1 MCSSD
6 ISLNDSTKWKRLSKI
21 GLSLA
26 ASGND
31 LDACHV
37 EEDIAV
43 NSITE
48 LEFPTTEPETQTQPE
63 ISEDTEMSNEPENN
77 AEAEMEEEEPDI
89 SEAATE
95 SAAGAASESAAGA
108 ATESAA
114 SGDEATTNRCED
126 TAPDNTK

>member
-77 AEAEMEEEEPDI
+77 AEAEMEEEEEPDI
-89 SEAATE
+89 NEAAT
-95 SAAGAASESAAGA
+95 ESAAGA